1 MQPAELPQPSR
12 VLSLNG
18 QPPSS
23 LGEAPRS
30 GGLRPESALNPTL
43 RRLLEHCGFERSFVR
58 AEGAWLTD
66 ERGRRFLD
74 FYAQYGAAAL
84 GHNSHAATEA
94 LLEALHQREP
104 ALVQPYRAPHAD
116 ALADALARA
125 TGQSFCVF
133 TSTGAE
139 TVEAALKLARS
150 RTGRPLIVA
159 AHGAYHGKTLGA
171 LAATGQPQYQDGFG
185 PLAPGFLHVRFGDAD
200 ELERLLVLRANEIAA
215 VLLEPIQ
222 GERGVIVP
230 PPGYLPKVRA
240 LCTAHGVPLIFDEI
254 QTGLGRTGALLYS
267 EIEGVRPDALL
278 LSKALGGGL
287 FPLGALLVDRSLWD
301 ERFALRHSSTFAN
314 HNLACRVG
322 LAVLRELTERGLIA
336 EAARKGAI
344 LQARLRELAARHPGV
359 VAEVRGRGLLAALE
373 LRPPPDGSG
382 FFLSYFRYQGLYA
395 YAAAQALAE
404 RHGVLVLPSLGS
416 GEVLRLAPP
425 LTITEAEIDQA
436 LDGLDSIC
444 ALLGRA
450 DAASLARLLGA
461 TASRHALPAA
471 LGAERPRITLPLPSA
486 PAASATKAPARY
498 AFLVHYTDL
507 RDVRATD
514 PSFERLSD
522 EELRAYVGWAA
533 RLPAGAVL
541 RGPALRSRIGAD
553 VEGWIL
559 ALPMLPAQM
568 PRIGRRR
575 VRAEIERAVDL
586 AAGLGATIVGLG
598 GFTTPYSGRGLD
610 VSGRGPGV
618 TTGNALTAVMAIRAL
633 RAALTR
639 SSASSGAAPILP
651 IVPILRARSLADST
665 IGIVGARGSVGA
677 LCARLLARE
686 RPARIWLLGHAGSD
700 LQRLRELADEISW
713 GPGTVEVDNALDPL
727 ARCSVVLS
735 ATGAGRPILDGV
747 TLASGT
753 LICDVAR
760 PFDAPPALRARR
772 DVLVLDGGLVALPDA
787 KIRFGAGNLQG
798 LPDGVQ
804 LACLSETVL
813 LALDGERG
821 DFSIGDDIP
830 IAAADRIAMLADRH
844 GFELAPISLQ
854 ARAPGAVA

>member
-1 MQPAELPQPSR
+1 MQPADGSLPVQPLR
-12 VLSLNG
+12 GLSLNG
-18 QPPSS
+18 GPLALPV
-23 LGEAPRS
+23 EAAPGD
-30 GGLRPESALNPTL
+30 GGSCPERALNPTL
-43 RRLLEHCGFERSFVR
+43 RRLLDHCGFGRRFVR

-66 ERGRRFLD
+66 DRGRRFLD

-84 GHNSHAATEA
+84 GHNSPAATDA
-94 LLEALHQREP
+94 LLQALREREP
-104 ALVQPYRAPHAD
+104 ALVQPYRAPYAE
-116 ALADALARA
+116 ALADELARA
-125 TGQSFCVF
+125 TGQSACVF

-200 ELERLLVLRANEIAA
+200 EIERLLGQRAAEIAA

-230 PPGYLPKVRA
+230 PPGYLSKVRA
-240 LCTAHGVPLIFDEI
+240 LCTAHGVPLILDEI
-254 QTGLGRTGALLYS
+254 QTGLGRTGALLCS
-267 EIEGVRPDALL
+267 EHEGVRPDALL

-322 LAVLRELTERGLIA
+322 LAVLRELTDGGLIA

-344 LQARLRELAARHPGV
+344 LQARLRDLAAQHPGV
-359 VAEVRGRGLLAALE
+359 VAEVRGKGLLAALE
-373 LRPPPDGSG
+373 LKPPPDGSG

-416 GEVLRLAPP
+416 GEVLRLSPP
-425 LTITEAEIDQA
+425 LTISEAEIDQA
-436 LDGLDSIC
+436 LDALDSIC
-444 ALLGRA
+444 TLLARA

-471 LGAERPRITLPLPSA
+471 LTADRPRITLPLPSA
-486 PAASATKAPARY
+486 PAASAVKAPSRW

-507 RDVRATD
+507 HDVRATD
-514 PSFERLSD
+514 PSFEHLSD

-541 RGPALRSRIGAD
+541 RGPALRSKIGAD
-553 VEGWIL
+553 AEGWIL
-559 ALPMLPAQM
+559 ALPMLPEQM

-618 TTGNALTAVMAIRAL
+618 TTGNSLTAVMAVRAL
-633 RAALTR
+633 REALQRSAA
-639 SSASSGAAPILP
+639 SPG
-651 IVPILRARSLADST
+651 VGPILRARSLADST
-665 IGIVGARGSVGA
+665 IGVVGARGSVGA

-700 LQRLRELADEISW
+700 RQRLRELADEISW
-713 GPGTVEVDNALDPL
+713 GPGTVEVDNVLDPL

-735 ATGAGRPILDGV
+735 ATGAARPILDGV
-747 TLASGT
+747 NLASGT

-760 PFDAPPALRARR
+760 PFDAPPALRSRR

-804 LACLSETVL
+804 LACLSETIL

-830 IAAADRIAMLADRH
+830 IAAADRIAVLAERH